1 MAPEISLLSLEAQNS
16 EINSPAQINKEFY
29 DVIQV
34 LSLLKN

>member
-1 MAPEISLLSLEAQNS
+1 MAPEISLLSLEGQNS
-16 EINSPAQINKEFY
+16 EINSPEQINKEFY